1 MSLNAIALF
10 RHSGGLEFH
19 FDGCG
24 PFTPT
29 DIGKRIVNALLQGT
43 EVADHGWRPR
53 ESVTVGYLVDMLRYT
68 GKAGEFYDDL
78 EGGDHDF
85 DRNTPTPG
93 VYWDEVRDMRARAK
107 AAAFEATD
115 IRDSEALGF
124 LSATYEDIA
133 REMTDAAN
141 RYDASKLGLRPFAG
155 SLTVPT
161 AKLWDR
167 KVGAD
172 AIWWDGQVFKFG
184 GFYVSPTILARMI
197 ANTLLRGEE
206 WVTVGDIDVTVNYL
220 VQMCRE
226 VGKHGEFVDFTDEE
240 FDPNVAP
247 DMGAD
252 AA

>member
-10 RHSGGLEFH
+10 RHDGGLSFH

-24 PFTPT
+24 PFSPT
-29 DIGKRIVNALLQGT
+29 AVGKAIVNALLQGT
-43 EVADHGWRPR
+43 ELADIGWRPR
-53 ESVTVGYLVDMLRYT
+53 ETVTVGYLVDMLRHT
-68 GKAGEFYDDL
+68 GKTGEFYDDL

-93 VYWDEVRDMRARAK
+93 AYWAEVKDMRARAK
-107 AAAFEATD
+107 AAAFEAWD
-115 IRDSEALGF
+115 IRDSELLGY
-124 LSATYEDIA
+124 LSDTYADIA
-133 REMTDAAN
+133 REMTEAADAH
-141 RYDASKLGLRPFAG
+141 DTSKLGLRPLHAT
-155 SLTVPT
+155 LTVPS

-184 GFYVSPTILARMI
+184 GFYVSPTVLARMI

-206 WVTVGDIDVTVNYL
+206 WVTVGEIDVTVNYL

-226 VGKHGEFVDFTDEE
+226 VGKHGEFADFTDEE
-240 FDPNVAP
+240 FDANVAP
-247 DMGAD
+247 DMGSD